1 MEDLKKQDIEVYE
14 VLVKELKRQRDTIE
28 LIASE
33 NITSQSVMQAQ
44 GSCLTNK
51 YAEGYPVKRYY
62 GGCEVVDVVETIA
75 IDRAKKLFN
84 VQFANVQPH
93 SGAQANF
100 AVQLALLSPGD
111 TIMGLSLAHG
121 GHLTHGSPYNVS
133 GKWFNVVAYNV
144 DEKTGLINYDEIER
158 LALERKPKLIISGA
172 SAYSRVWDWKK
183 IGQIAKKVGA
193 YHMTD
198 IAHYAGLIAADI
210 YPSPTE
216 YADVVTSTTHKT
228 LRGPRGGL
236 ILTNNP
242 DIAKK
247 INSAVFPGEQGGPL
261 MHVIAAKAVSFG
273 EALKP
278 GFKEYQQ
285 QVLSNSIK
293 MAQVLEESGLKIVSG
308 GTESHMFLVDLRPL
322 GVKGKDAQDVLEKA
336 GITLNKNGIPYDPE
350 KPTVTSGIRIGS
362 PAVTSRGMKEP
373 EITKIAQSIL
383 KVLKNISDQKVIEE
397 VKKDMLK
404 LCKDF
409 PIYNGLE
416 Y

>member
-1 MEDLKKQDIEVYE
+1 
-14 VLVKELKRQRDTIE
+14 
-28 LIASE
+28 
-33 NITSQSVMQAQ
+33 
-44 GSCLTNK
+44 
-51 YAEGYPVKRYY
+51 
-62 GGCEVVDVVETIA
+62 
-75 IDRAKKLFN
+75 
-84 VQFANVQPH
+84 
-93 SGAQANF
+93 
-100 AVQLALLSPGD
+100 
-111 TIMGLSLAHG
+111 
-121 GHLTHGSPYNVS
+121 
-133 GKWFNVVAYNV
+133 
-144 DEKTGLINYDEIER
+144 
-158 LALERKPKLIISGA
+158 
-172 SAYSRVWDWKK
+172 
-183 IGQIAKKVGA
+183 
-193 YHMTD
+193 
-198 IAHYAGLIAADI
+198 
-210 YPSPTE
+210 
-216 YADVVTSTTHKT
+216 
-228 LRGPRGGL
+228 
-236 ILTNNP
+236 
-242 DIAKK
+242 
-247 INSAVFPGEQGGPL
+247 